1 MPAPALPLWLLAA
14 LVAGAAAALAWR
26 ARSLTGG
33 GALAATAVGT
43 AVAAA
48 LGPAGLAI
56 LAAFFIPS
64 SLLSRLLP
72 PAASGDAKGDRRDA
86 AQVLANGGAAAA
98 AALLEFCRP
107 GLGLWSA
114 AAALAAASADTWATT
129 VGLWSGR
136 APRSILDGSAVA
148 PGASG
153 GVTLPGTAGGVL
165 GALAVGVT
173 VGMTGAGPRAA
184 AAATL
189 LGAAWMLGDS
199 ILGAAVQARFHCPA
213 CGLPTERP
221 IHRCGVPAAHTG
233 GWRWLTN
240 DGVNLLATLGAA
252 LDGALA
258 WWLCS

>member
-1 MPAPALPLWLLAA
+1 MPPLAPPVWLLAA
-14 LVAGAAAALAWR
+14 LVAGAAAAVAWR

-33 GALAATAVGT
+33 GALAATVLGT
-43 AVAAA
+43 AVCGA

-72 PAASGDAKGDRRDA
+72 TAVAGEAKGDRRDA
-86 AQVLANGGAAAA
+86 AQVLANGGPAAGAA
-98 AALLEFCRP
+98 FLELRWP

-129 VGLWSGR
+129 VGVWSAR
-136 APRSILDGSAVA
+136 APRNILDGSVVP

-153 GVTLPGTAGGVL
+153 GITLPGTTAGVL
-165 GALAVGVT
+165 GALT
-173 VGMTGAGPRAA
+173 VGITVGAAGGGAPAS

-189 LGAAWMLGDS
+189 LGAAWMFGDS

-213 CGLPTERP
+213 CGAATERP
-221 IHRCGVPAAHTG
+221 VHRCGSPAAHTG
-233 GWRWLTN
+233 GWRWLGN

-258 WWLCS
+258 WWLFS

>member
-1 MPAPALPLWLLAA
+1 VPAPALPLWLLAA
-14 LVAGAAAALAWR
+14 LVAGLAAALAWR
-26 ARSLTGG
+26 GRSLTAG
-33 GALAATAVGT
+33 GAVAATAVGT
-43 AVAAA
+43 AIGAA

-56 LAAFFIPS
+56 LAAFFVPS

-72 PAASGDAKGDRRDA
+72 APPPGDAKGDRRDA

-98 AALLEFCRP
+98 AALLEFARP
-107 GLGLWSA
+107 GLGLWAA

-129 VGLWSGR
+129 IGVWSGR
-136 APRSILDGSAVA
+136 APKSILDRSAVA
-148 PGASG
+148 PGTSG
-153 GVTLPGTAGGVL
+153 GVTLPGTAAGVL
-165 GALAVGVT
+165 GALAVGVP
-173 VGMTGAGPRAA
+173 VAMAGGGVRAA

-213 CGLPTERP
+213 CGLATERP

>member
-26 ARSLTGG
+26 ARTLTGG
-33 GALAATAVGT
+33 GALAATAVG
-43 AVAAA
+43 AVVAAA

-56 LAAFFIPS
+56 LAAFFVPS

-72 PAASGDAKGDRRDA
+72 APAPGDAKGDRRDA

-98 AALLEFCRP
+98 AALLEFFRP

-129 VGLWSGR
+129 VGVWSGR

-148 PGASG
+148 PGTSG
-153 GVTLPGTAGGVL
+153 GVTLPGTAVGVL
-165 GALAVGVT
+165 GAVTVGVT
-173 VGMTGAGPRAA
+173 VGMAGGGARAA
-184 AAATL
+184 IAATL

-213 CGLPTERP
+213 CAVATERP
-221 IHRCGVPAAHTG
+221 VHRCGVPAAHTG

-252 LDGALA
+252 VDGALA

>member
-1 MPAPALPLWLLAA
+1 MPPLALPVWCLAA
-14 LVAGAAAALAWR
+14 LVAGTAALLAWR
-26 ARSLTGG
+26 VHSLTAG
-33 GALAATAVGT
+33 GALAAAGVGT
-43 AVAAA
+43 AIGGA

-72 PAASGDAKGDRRDA
+72 PPVPGEAKGDRRDA
-86 AQVLANGGAAAA
+86 AQVLANGGPAAA
-98 AALLEFCRP
+98 AALLELRWP
-107 GLGLWSA
+107 GLGLWAA

-129 VGLWSGR
+129 IGVRSGR
-136 APRSILDGSAVA
+136 PARGILDGAVVP
-148 PGASG
+148 PGTSG

-173 VGMTGAGPRAA
+173 VGVAGGARAA
-184 AAATL
+184 VAATL

-199 ILGAAVQARFHCPA
+199 ILGAALQARYHCPA
-213 CGLPTERP
+213 CGAATERP
-221 IHRCGVPAAHTG
+221 VHRCGTPAAHTG
-233 GWRWLTN
+233 GWPWLTN